1 MAGERTS
8 TGVNSSVAKQH
19 GGVAGEGPAQVL
31 THQLLNYMGVW
42 LTGVNLSV
50 AKQHGGVAGE

>member
-31 THQLLNYMGVW
+31 TPQLLNYMGV
-42 LTGVNLSV
+42 
-50 AKQHGGVAGE
+50 